1 MTEKKLPELAI
12 IYLKFGTTLLCSWP
26 LKPQAGSLEKIFYGV
41 KWLFLLFIL
50 MVCDL
55 PILYTAY
62 LRRNDF
68 MELTKYLCFAGSMSH
83 GLIKMIIC
91 RCYHREYQELF
102 AIMDH
107 YFEHATPQERE
118 ALNACVRKAAPV
130 HMTANMIGF
139 VAAVSYVCGP
149 LVLDQDL
156 PTEAVYPFAI
166 NYSPM
171 FQIIY
176 TLQSIAVLQCSAV
189 GPLDGQ
195 VCVLFWF
202 TIARLQLLEH
212 DMRNIA
218 SVEELNSCIRK
229 HQSILRF
236 NKKATDVARPIVM
249 TTVAMATVTVAFG
262 AVHLIGDEPLEM
274 KIQFIGLDI
283 GYGIQLYLSAWAAE
297 NFMKA
302 INDVKWALYDSPW
315 LQSSRSTNQSVI
327 IVLQRLNEIPIISV
341 GGFIP
346 ELSLNYYAVYL
357 SKTMSFFTTLRIM
370 LQKMDE

>member
-91 RCYHREYQELF
+91 RCYHREYQLCFYHVQELF

-139 VAAVSYVCGP
+139 VAAVSY
-149 LVLDQDL
+149 
-156 PTEAVYPFAI
+156 
-166 NYSPM
+166 
-171 FQIIY
+171 IIY